1 MEKQFVKMELDV
13 FAKWQFKPPMY
24 RVYVNDELF
33 NERTYSW
40 NHLEYI
46 TEILQIKAEPG
57 EYSVKIENHG
67 GEFTV
72 RSLRCSVGKVRVIDN
87 NTFEIIEDRTQTD
100 KITYLNVDGQ
110 VSV

>member
-40 NHLEYI
+40 NQSEYI
-46 TEILQIKAEPG
+46 TEILQIKAQPG

-100 KITYLNVDGQ
+100 KMTYLNVDGQ

>member
-40 NHLEYI
+40 NQSEYI

-57 EYSVKIENHG
+57 EYTVRIENYG
-67 GEFTV
+67 GEFTT
-72 RSLRCSVGKVRVIDN
+72 RKLRCSYGSA
-87 NTFEIIEDRTQTD
+87 EIINNETFR
-100 KITYLNVDGQ
+100 IVEENA
-110 VSV
+110 SE

>member
-1 MEKQFVKMELDV
+1 MNKQFVKMELDV

-33 NERTYSW
+33 NERNYSW
-40 NHLEYI
+40 QTSEYI

-57 EYSVKIENHG
+57 EYRVEIENHG

-100 KITYLNVDGQ
+100 KMTYLNVDGQ